1 MKVEGGRKM
10 MPKKNFSDFI
20 VRNRI
25 IVIALLIL
33 GLLFFGY
40 EITRLKL
47 NADFSTY
54 LKQDDPLVK
63 EFNRIGEIFAGK
75 SIAITLIDSEDVF
88 SNQTLTLVQ
97 KLTEAYENIPGVAF
111 ATSLTNV
118 IDFKKTDWGLEV
130 GKLIQNAEIPQSNDD
145 LRKLRDY
152 MMSKER
158 YVGDLVSADGKAAII
173 VVRFS
178 QAVDEAKVMKEL
190 RELTDEIALST
201 ENVSFGGMPALM
213 DSMMMIISKNMNV
226 LLPIMLALIFLVLI
240 VAFRR
245 PAGIFLPL
253 SIVGIAVVFT
263 VGIMSLLGLSIDLL
277 SGIMPVILVAMG
289 SADGIH
295 FMKRYY
301 EIRRLG
307 EKPRPAISRTF
318 AELRSPLVITS
329 ITSMIGFASLVIS
342 DFSVITRFGIVTSLG
357 IFLALVI
364 TFLLLPVVLSFSR
377 KKVPKSQPKIIKKT
391 NPLMEK
397 IAEVIYK
404 KKIAVLVSAAVIAV
418 IASVGIFKIVKDVDW
433 SLCLKRGSKAHRA
446 EMLLREKFGG
456 SLPIQVIVKGDI
468 KDPVTLKSMR
478 YLEQF
483 LNTVPLV
490 SESQSIASIISEMN
504 DVMNDRYAVPETRE
518 EVANLLFFIEGED
531 MIEQLVTSEYNE
543 ALIQGKLAT
552 METTHVVHA
561 VDEID
566 EFVEDFPEELAVFD
580 LREVPP
586 HKKEAFL
593 KIKQRS
599 ITANILWN
607 LKARGYD
614 VGGSKIEELVSNAL
628 FQEKPEEAVFIMLED
643 KIVDYLLSE
652 ESEIML
658 TSERKA
664 RAIARKLT
672 ERLKKD
678 GSLSPEKISFI
689 IRSEIDN
696 AGDDDVEYLNESL
709 MALVP
714 EVANEIKVKNVLE
727 ELRLVLPPDSG
738 GKRDLYRDLKGDL
751 WEINENLMVMD
762 LDEYREISGGSNPP
776 RIQEAQVLMSHT
788 GLAPVLNQMEE
799 SLIPSQ
805 TLTLILALLIVA
817 LILSLM
823 LRSVIV
829 GFISIIPIS
838 MTIMINFAVMGY
850 GRIGLDAWTSMIAS
864 IAIGL
869 GIDYAVH
876 FNSRFKLELSVLKDE
891 LQALKRTLGTTGVAI
906 IVNALTVGLGFSV
919 LLLAGG
925 QHIRRFG
932 GLTSL
937 TLFASAIFTLVVLP
951 ALILVVRPKF
961 LKKAMA

>member
-1 MKVEGGRKM
+1 MKIGGRRKM
-10 MPKKNFSDFI
+10 MHKKNFSDFI

-25 IVIALLIL
+25 VVIALLIL
-33 GLLFFGY
+33 GMLFFGY

-54 LKQDDPLVK
+54 LKQDDPLVQG
-63 EFNRIGEIFAGK
+63 FNRIGEIFAGK

-88 SNQTLTLVQ
+88 SNQTLSLIQ
-97 KLTEAYENIPGVAF
+97 KLTEAYESIPGVAF

-118 IDFKKTDWGLEV
+118 IDFKKMDWGLEV
-130 GKLIQNAEIPQSNDD
+130 GKLIQNAEIPQINDD

-152 MMSKER
+152 VMSKER

-173 VVRFS
+173 IVRFS
-178 QAVDEAKVMKEL
+178 QGVIEAKVMKEL

-226 LLPIMLALIFLVLI
+226 LLPIMLTLIFLVLI

-404 KKIAVLVSAAVIAV
+404 KKIVVLVSAAVIAV
-418 IASVGIFKIVKDVDW
+418 IASVGVFKIVKDVDW
-433 SLCLKRGSKAHRA
+433 SLCLKKGSKAHRA
-446 EMLLREKFGG
+446 EMLLRQKFGG

-504 DVMNDRYAVPETRE
+504 DVMNDRYVVPETRE
-518 EVANLLFFIEGED
+518 EVANLLFFVEGED

-561 VDEID
+561 VDKID
-566 EFVEDFPEELAVFD
+566 EFVEDFPENLAVFD
-580 LREVPP
+580 LREVPL

-628 FQEKPEEAVFIMLED
+628 LQEKPEEAVFVVLED
-643 KIVDYLLSE
+643 KIVGYLLSE
-652 ESEIML
+652 ESEIMM

-672 ERLKKD
+672 ERLRKD
-678 GSLSPEKISFI
+678 GSLSPERISFI

-838 MTIMINFAVMGY
+838 MTILINFAVMGY

-951 ALILVVRPKF
+951 ALILVVKPKF